1 MILPPSRGRLYVGV
15 ISVCPEIPGDSRRF
29 QEMSGRMWRSY
40 PGVVPYLMLPA
51 DLPPSTMYTPPVQK
65 LLSSLDRNSIIRAT
79 SVGSP

>member
-1 MILPPSRGRLYVGV
+1 
-15 ISVCPEIPGDSRRF
+15 
-29 QEMSGRMWRSY
+29 MSGRMWRSY